1 MFCYAFAKIFDLH
14 FECIIPAKIYTTAS
28 VNTYKVACYDI
39 SQEKTILLKLPYDFD
54 FKCIPYIRSMDTM
67 VVYSVTAIV
76 CLITAVVIQRIF
88 FKELQRGA
96 SPKEING
103 IKWFGW
109 AIFIWG
115 IGALLNL
122 IFEQGYGVASSSRL
136 VIYAGVVVSLLNSL
150 FILLS
155 LPSIEHNKKRSL
167 VVRLVERFSE
177 REFIIVFGVI
187 LLMIAFVFI
196 VTSYNNT
203 EISNTLIW
211 LIDIPISLVV
221 AVALLNELQKAFA
234 NRDMKFMVIPVIGL
248 FILIVIAV
256 THRIFPEE
264 VIAGTFIS
272 EHWETIGAVTSISFK
287 FLFILLFSI
296 LLYSWKFLSEK
307 EQEETKSLSLAQ
319 ENARLLKEREK
330 LLLANESHID
340 TIKSMKGE
348 LSTLKASSKIEL
360 SERQKEVLGNL
371 GAFGKTMSY
380 GEMAEAMHISLDGFQ
395 AHIHQIKKMLN
406 VSGTGGKERLI
417 AFAKAND
424 LLRYA
429 SIKNSS

>member
-1 MFCYAFAKIFDLH
+1 MG
-14 FECIIPAKIYTTAS
+14 TT
-28 VNTYKVACYDI
+28 
-39 SQEKTILLKLPYDFD
+39 
-54 FKCIPYIRSMDTM
+54 
-67 VVYSVTAIV
+67 VVYAVTAIV

-115 IGALLNL
+115 LGALLNL
-122 IFEQGYGVASSSRL
+122 VFEQGLSINSSSRL
-136 VIYAGVVVSLLNSL
+136 FIYAGVVVSLLNSL

-155 LPSIEHNKKRSL
+155 LPSIEHNKQRSL

-177 REFIIVFGVI
+177 REFMIVFGGI
-187 LLMIAFVFI
+187 LLMIAFVF
-196 VTSYNNT
+196 VATSYNNT
-203 EISNTLIW
+203 DLSNTLIW

-221 AVALLNELQKAFA
+221 AVALLNELHKAFA
-234 NRDMKFMVIPVIGL
+234 NRDMRFMVIPVMSL
-248 FILIVIAV
+248 FVLIMIAV
-256 THRIFPEE
+256 THRIIPRGFVGEIMLAE
-264 VIAGTFIS
+264 S
-272 EHWETIGAVTSISFK
+272 WDTIGAVTSISFK

-307 EQEETKSLSLAQ
+307 EQEETKSQSLKI
-319 ENARLLKEREK
+319 ENDELHKATEQ
-330 LLLANESHID
+330 LLLANESHLD
-340 TIKSMKGE
+340 TIKSMKAE
-348 LSTLKASSKIEL
+348 LKTLRASSQIEL

-424 LLRYA
+424 LIIHA
-429 SIKNSS
+429 SIKK